1 MKKYLFLMVTWL
13 AGAAAYAQYDPQAR
27 EVLDNMSENIRSI
40 GAYSASISN
49 SLVNEAEGIN
59 DEFKGKI
66 TVKGDMYKL
75 ELDEQVV
82 INNGTT
88 VWTYLPDVNEVN
100 IDNYDPDEDEIT
112 PSKIYDA
119 YKDGYKYIYMGDE
132 TKEGEMTHVID
143 LVPNDLDAQFFK
155 IKLYISKKDLL
166 LKGWTMF
173 EKSGNQ
179 YIYAIRDFDSK
190 IAVKDSAFEFDSAN
204 YPGVEIIDL
213 R

>member
-13 AGAAAYAQYDPQAR
+13 AGVSAFAQYDPQAR
-27 EVLDNMSENIRSI
+27 KVLDNMSENIRSI

-75 ELDEQVV
+75 ELEEQVV

-155 IKLYISKKDLL
+155 IKLFISKKDLL
-166 LKGWTMF
+166 LKGWMMF

-190 IAVKDSAFEFDSAN
+190 VSVKDSAFEFDAAN

>member
-13 AGAAAYAQYDPQAR
+13 AGVSAFAQYDPQAR
-27 EVLDNMSENIRSI
+27 KVLDNMSENIRSI

-75 ELDEQVV
+75 ELEEQVV

-155 IKLYISKKDLL
+155 IKLFISKKDLL

-179 YIYAIRDFDSK
+179 YIYTIRDFDSK
-190 IAVKDSAFEFDSAN
+190 VSVKDSAFEFDAAN